1 MLKLRVLVE
10 YHGLVV
16 VQTLLLQ
23 EPGQVAFVPVGLFQL
38 GSLVLE
44 PDLDLIVIQAE
55 LLSQGPPSF
64 LSQISVGVELVLQPV
79 ELVRGEG
86 RPGSLVLTRE
96 LLLLLLD
103 LPGPGSTGG
112 AV

>member
-1 MLKLRVLVE
+1 M
-10 YHGLVV
+10 V

-23 EPGQVAFVPVGLFQL
+23 ESGQVAFVPVGLFQL

-44 PDLDLIVIQAE
+44 PDLDLVVIQAE
-55 LLSQGPPSF
+55 LPGQGSPSL

-86 RPGSLVLTRE
+86 RPRSLVLTRE
-96 LLLLLLD
+96 VLLLLLH
-103 LPGPGSTGG
+103 LPGPRPAGGS
-112 AV
+112 V

>member
-1 MLKLRVLVE
+1 M
-10 YHGLVV
+10 V

-23 EPGQVAFVPVGLFQL
+23 ESGQVPFVPVGLFQL

-44 PDLDLIVIQAE
+44 PDLDLVVIQAE
-55 LLSQGPPSF
+55 LPGQGSPSL

-86 RPGSLVLTRE
+86 RPRSLVLTRE
-96 LLLLLLD
+96 VLLLLLD
-103 LPGPGSTGG
+103 LPGSGATGG

>member
-1 MLKLRVLVE
+1 M
-10 YHGLVV
+10 V

-23 EPGQVAFVPVGLFQL
+23 ESGQVAFVPVGLFQL
-38 GSLVLE
+38 CSLVLE
-44 PDLDLIVIQAE
+44 PDLDLIVIQPQ
-55 LLSQGPPSF
+55 LLGQSPPSL

-96 LLLLLLD
+96 LLLLLLY